1 MSETEMSESEA
12 QKSVATAE
20 STATGGPARQP
31 WGRTSRYPPTT
42 WVKVR
47 ELVGQSFR
55 LESIG
60 EAVIK
65 GQPVLVFRMS
75 GNSAFSV
82 KKGDSHIARQ
92 IEQKGMPPIPGDYTI
107 TRYTPPGTTRTIY
120 SLEEVIP

>member
-1 MSETEMSESEA
+1 MSASEA

-20 STATGGPARQP
+20 SAATGGPARQP

-47 ELVGQSFR
+47 DLVGQSFR

-120 SLEEVIP
+120 SLEEVTP

>member
-1 MSETEMSESEA
+1 MSASEA

-47 ELVGQSFR
+47 DLVGQSFR

-60 EAVIK
+60 EAVIN
-65 GQPVLVFRMS
+65 GQPVLVFRMAS
-75 GNSAFSV
+75 GTAFSV
-82 KKGDSHIARQ
+82 KKGESHIAKQ
-92 IEQKGMPPIPGDYTI
+92 IEKFGVPPIPGDYTI

-120 SLEEVIP
+120 SLEEAHP